1 MIEWKMI
8 YRWLNFWMRW
18 IAFLLVV
25 TSPLFG
31 FAEDALLHS
40 LPQAVQ
46 ETVEM
51 EKGEG
56 VAKSAE
62 SYPWGD
68 ITIYQIEIDVD
79 NVPTLELQIA
89 ENGKL
94 IRVDRLQPEK
104 EDESEAESD

>member
-1 MIEWKMI
+1 MICLCLSL
-8 YRWLNFWMRW
+8 RMRW
-18 IAFLLVV
+18 TPLLLLVAA
-25 TSPLFG
+25 PLLA
-31 FAEDALLHS
+31 FAQDAVLHS

-46 ETVEM
+46 ETVDM

-56 VAKSAE
+56 IAKSAE

-68 ITIYQIEIDVD
+68 ITIYRIEIDVN

-94 IRVDRLQPEK
+94 LRVDRLQPEK
-104 EDESEAESD
+104 EDDSGEEED